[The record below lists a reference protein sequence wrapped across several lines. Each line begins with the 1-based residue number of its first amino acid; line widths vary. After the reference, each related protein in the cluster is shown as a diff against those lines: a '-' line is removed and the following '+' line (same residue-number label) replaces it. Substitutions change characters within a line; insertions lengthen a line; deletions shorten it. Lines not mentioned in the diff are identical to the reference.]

1 MNKSIQLLNTL
12 SAADVAEV
20 KSKLECFDKCIVTLN
35 KKTGKV
41 IATNAVVLHNS
52 EYDQYLGEVLADEVF
67 TSDERIL
74 NYVKNFREY
83 PWPQYKGAKD
93 WKKLDSDWTEV
104 SLNSEGNLIFA

>member
-1 MNKSIQLLNTL
+1 MNKSIQLLSTL
-12 SAADVAEV
+12 SASDVAEV
-20 KSKLECFDKCIVTLN
+20 KSKLECFCKCIVTRN

-93 WKKLDSDWTEV
+93 WQV
-104 SLNSEGNLIFA
+104 RGII

>member
-12 SAADVAEV
+12 SASDVAEV
-20 KSKLECFDKCIVTLN
+20 KSKLECFCKCIVTRN

-41 IATNAVVLHNS
+41 RAANAIVLHKG

-104 SLNSEGNLIFA
+104 SLSSEGNLIFA